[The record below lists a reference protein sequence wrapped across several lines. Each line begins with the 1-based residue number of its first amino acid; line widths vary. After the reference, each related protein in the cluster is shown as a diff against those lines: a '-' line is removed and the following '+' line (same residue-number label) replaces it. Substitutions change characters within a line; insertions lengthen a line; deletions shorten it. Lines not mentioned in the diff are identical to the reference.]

1 MSESSAKLGPKLDRN
16 AQQRIGKGLKQM
28 YGNLAAA
35 PIPDRLLG
43 LLAQLDDK
51 SSAKGLA

>member
-1 MSESSAKLGPKLDRN
+1 MSESPAKLGSKLDRN
-16 AQQRIGKGLKQM
+16 AQQRIGQGLKQM

-35 PIPDRLLG
+35 PVPDRLLG

-51 SSAKGLA
+51 SSARRAA